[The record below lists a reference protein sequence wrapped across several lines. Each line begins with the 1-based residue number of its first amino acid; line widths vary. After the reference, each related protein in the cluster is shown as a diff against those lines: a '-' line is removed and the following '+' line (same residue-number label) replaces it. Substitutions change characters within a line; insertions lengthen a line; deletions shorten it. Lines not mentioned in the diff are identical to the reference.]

1 MKRLFVFLIAL
12 ASTPV
17 IVLLGASL
25 ANAHFALADSLS
37 HFRAHYVA
45 LLMLSLTAA
54 IVLKAKKLTL
64 VLIAALAAGL
74 WSMYPAW
81 PGLSPSGSAP
91 QIGKSGHVKL
101 IQFNTLF
108 KNDSVDTSAQWLL
121 AQSPDFVVMQEVSSR
136 TITIYD
142 QLARDL
148 PFGVVCKFATVGGV
162 AVRSRHPITAQF
174 CKEKQGFVWAQV
186 NVDGKSVTL
195 ASLHLHW
202 PYPYGQW
209 QQLQTLDADFRAMPR
224 PVVLAGDFNAA
235 PWSEAVARVAGATG
249 TTPVPGLRLTLRMA
263 AGGVG
268 PMPFLPID
276 HVLLPANVDTGMIS
290 VGPPIGSDHL
300 PVVAGFTLP

>member
-1 MKRLFVFLIAL
+1 MKRLFVFLVVV
-12 ASTPV
+12 ASTPAA
-17 IVLLGASL
+17 LLLIASL

-45 LLMLSLTAA
+45 LLVLSLAA
-54 IVLKAKKLTL
+54 ALVLRAKRLTL
-64 VLIAALAAGL
+64 VMVAAITAGL
-74 WSMYPAW
+74 SSMYPAW
-81 PGLSPSGSAP
+81 PGLSPIISHP
-91 QIGKSGHVKL
+91 QTARPGHVKL

-108 KNDSVDTSAQWLL
+108 KNPSVDVSAQWLL
-121 AQSPDFVVMQEVSSR
+121 AQSPDFVVMQEVSST

-148 PFGVVCKFATVGGV
+148 PYGAFCKFATVGGV
-162 AVRSRHPITAQF
+162 AVRSKHPVTAQF
-174 CKEKQGFVWAQV
+174 CREKQGFVWVQV
-186 NVDGKSVTL
+186 NVDGKAVTL

-209 QQLQTLDADFRAMPR
+209 EQLQALNADFRAMPR

-235 PWSEAVARVAGATG
+235 PWSEAVARVADATE
-249 TTPVPGLRLTLRMA
+249 TTPVPGLRLTLRMG

-276 HVLLPANVDTGMIS
+276 HILLPTAVDAAAIS

-300 PVVAGFTLP
+300 PVVAEFTLR